1 MTALILSRVGLQIVV
16 GGNHLTALV
25 LYLLFASFTFL
36 PMTAGVQ
43 LVYDVLSP

>member
-16 GGNHLTALV
+16 GGNQRTALV

-36 PMTAGVQ
+36 PMTAGVHK
-43 LVYDVLSP
+43 VYEVLSP